1 MNAVGLRHISFV
13 PGDQRVWYRDLP
25 DVEGQIQRLQIPDE
39 EEIWNWGYCRRS
51 PMDYDAHVANGFA
64 SVVAYLAAEHV
75 DVDAVL
81 CCAPNHNSTER
92 FVAALASGV
101 LPKISCRSDRLHLV
115 ESGECVNV
123 LQALGDAVALLQSG
137 HRSVMIVAS
146 EKVEAE
152 ERRFRKYSVFSDFCL
167 ALVVTSDVELCP
179 HEVLTVRID
188 VDANPGEDTGRILE
202 RRLEKDCVSGLLASR
217 GLSPRDVS
225 KFFYLNL
232 FEPIAEMKGK
242 QIGFVSSQLYT
253 AATKEFGH
261 CYGAD
266 PFVNLSTYASS
277 GGMGMTHLLCASG
290 RGSAGVSLIARRV

>member
-1 MNAVGLRHISFV
+1 MNAVGIRHIGFV

-51 PMDYDAHVANGFA
+51 PMDYEAHVANGFA
-64 SVVAYLAAEHV
+64 SLVAHLAAERI

-101 LPKISCRSDRLHLV
+101 LPKISFGADRLQLV

-123 LQALGDAVALLQSG
+123 LQALGDAVALLHSG
-137 HRSVMIVAS
+137 HRHVVIVAS
-146 EKVEAE
+146 EKVEE
-152 ERRFRKYSVFSDFCL
+152 ERRFRKYSMFSDFCL
-167 ALVVTSDVELCP
+167 ALVVTSHVEQCP
-179 HEVLTVRID
+179 YEILAVRID
-188 VDANPGEDTGRILE
+188 ADPNPGEDTGRILE
-202 RRLEKDCVSGLLASR
+202 RRLEKECVSSLLSGR
-217 GLSPRDVS
+217 GLAPRDVS

-266 PFVNLSTYASS
+266 PFVNLSSYLTS
-277 GGMGMTHLLCASG
+277 GGLGRTHILCASG
-290 RGSAGVSLIARRV
+290 RGSVGVSLIARRV